1 MVVSLQV
8 TDNIVTNYSKQA
20 ESEITELN
28 KTIVALRTKVVMLTD
43 TIVSER
49 EASESIPLPKSIIS
63 QVIDLER
70 ELAHKQKIIEY
81 YENCIK
87 EVDETIIINK
97 DKIIP
102 PRRRSAFKK

>member
-1 MVVSLQV
+1 V
-8 TDNIVTNYSKQA
+8 TDNIVTNYSRQA

-49 EASESIPLPKSIIS
+49 EMSESIPIPKSVVSQIIE
-63 QVIDLER
+63 LER
-70 ELAHKQKIIEY
+70 ELTQKQKIIEY
-81 YENCIK
+81 YENAII
-87 EVDETIIINK
+87 EVDESIIINK
-97 DKIIP
+97 DKIVT